1 MALITIKC
9 PQCGAPLH
17 FQDNTSRATCEYC
30 GAIVEDDVL
39 REIQKH
45 AIAKREAEKETF
57 KKGFLSKSLW
67 IFAAIAFV
75 FFIGNL
81 SFIRVGIYIKLKNI
95 NVSCF

>member
-1 MALITIKC
+1 MALITIKF

-45 AIAKREAEKETF
+45 AIAKREAEKETLR
-57 KKGFLSKSLW
+57 KGFKQSSLDFCSHS
-67 IFAAIAFV
+67 ICFLHRQFV
-75 FFIGNL
+75 
-81 SFIRVGIYIKLKNI
+81 IYSGWYLYQA
-95 NVSCF
+95 